1 MVVDISVRP
10 LSRIVLKMMKFTRI
24 PFFLLIVALAMYSC
38 TPYKKI
44 QQFQAGEAD
53 TTARMSVDS
62 YRPIIS
68 PNDILDI
75 YVTSTSPEASKY
87 FNYSENPESS
97 AGMMNGYLV
106 DERGVIQIPFIGSVK
121 VSGLSTANARDTVAA
136 KLAKYL
142 VSPSVKLSIRNFK
155 VTVLG
160 EVMRPG
166 IYTVQNEKMTLPE
179 ALALCGDFTI
189 FSKRDILTVIRDSAG
204 YKTYNK
210 IDMTTRDVFSSEF
223 YTLHTNDIVYVEP
236 SKKKRAQ
243 GENFYRT
250 IPLVLST
257 LTFML
262 SIIAIINTNK

>member
-10 LSRIVLKMMKFTRI
+10 LSRIVLKMMKFARI

-121 VSGLSTANARDTVAA
+121 APLTSCEENTSKPPNPLPADLPKEKFCWPLSKVMSTT
-136 KLAKYL
+136 
-142 VSPSVKLSIRNFK
+142 SVKI
-155 VTVLG
+155 
-160 EVMRPG
+160 
-166 IYTVQNEKMTLPE
+166 
-179 ALALCGDFTI
+179 
-189 FSKRDILTVIRDSAG
+189 
-204 YKTYNK
+204 
-210 IDMTTRDVFSSEF
+210 SS
-223 YTLHTNDIVYVEP
+223 
-236 SKKKRAQ
+236 
-243 GENFYRT
+243 
-250 IPLVLST
+250 VLS
-257 LTFML
+257 
-262 SIIAIINTNK
+262 